1 MLFSALWDTAL
12 QWHVPVGVNARLAAS
27 ACPTSAT
34 WLDSCRQLR
43 FDPASVG
50 ADGRAGRRAAPRWR
64 VDREVQ
70 ARPGQAEAGR
80 AFPDRPGRPAQ
91 HPPAHGRARAPERGA
106 RAGAPG
112 PDLPRHAW
120 CPPGRT
126 RARQSRD
133 PAHLEKP
140 ERVMRAAR
148 GIRQMTP
155 SATRRSGLRPPRAV
169 PAVRTSAIRRGGKP
183 RFSALIRRLPMR
195 TCSLD
200 GHDRANPALMIKVR
214 PPALCSVTTCWTR
227 STRSYRPGPPSTRP
241 RATAPPRKRGR
252 GAAEPAA
259 DLDASPVGCPSP
271 RSRPPGHSGWRGG

>member
-112 PDLPRHAW
+112 PDLPRHAG

-140 ERVMRAAR
+140 ERVMRAAQ

-155 SATRRSGLRPPRAV
+155 SATRRSGPR
-169 PAVRTSAIRRGGKP
+169 
-183 RFSALIRRLPMR
+183 
-195 TCSLD
+195 
-200 GHDRANPALMIKVR
+200 
-214 PPALCSVTTCWTR
+214 SVTTCGTR

-271 RSRPPGHSGWRGG
+271 RSRPPGRSGWRGG